1 MKPQGYSVNVNYLL
15 TTHYQ
20 NLRQNKNFVTTL
32 KPNPELKENLS
43 VLYCTGPET
52 QLPYIS

>member
-1 MKPQGYSVNVNYLL
+1 MKPQGYFVNVNYLL
-15 TTHYQ
+15 TTYYQ

-43 VLYCTGPET
+43 VLCFT
-52 QLPYIS
+52 